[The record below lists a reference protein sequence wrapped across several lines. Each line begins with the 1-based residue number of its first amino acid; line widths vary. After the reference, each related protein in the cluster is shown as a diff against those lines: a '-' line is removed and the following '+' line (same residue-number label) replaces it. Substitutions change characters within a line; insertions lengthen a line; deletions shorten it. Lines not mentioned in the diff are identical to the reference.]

1 MEDSATDTVQ
11 ENPADFPVAGLWRR
25 LVALLYDGFLVAAIW
40 MVLGYLIQFALGT
53 DTNQLVD
60 GRVVTDPLQD
70 AVIFCMMLTTSF
82 GFYAWFWGRSGQTL
96 GMIAWRLRAQR
107 PDGQLLTLPQSALRF
122 GLAWPSFFLLGIGF
136 FWLLINRQ
144 QGALHDH
151 FSDTRVVLVPRSYR
165 PF

>member
-40 MVLGYLIQFALGT
+40 MVLGYLIQFAFGT

-70 AVIFCMMLTTSF
+70 AVIFFMMVTTSF

-96 GMIAWRLRAQR
+96 GRSEER
-107 PDGQLLTLPQSALRF
+107 
-122 GLAWPSFFLLGIGF
+122 
-136 FWLLINRQ
+136 
-144 QGALHDH
+144 
-151 FSDTRVVLVPRSYR
+151 RVGERVC
-165 PF
+165 

>member
-11 ENPADFPVAGLWRR
+11 GNPADFPIAGLWRR

-40 MVLGYLIQFALGT
+40 MVLGYLIQFAFGT

-70 AVIFCMMLTTSF
+70 AVIFFMMVTTSF

-144 QGALHDH
+144 QGTLHDR

>member
-40 MVLGYLIQFALGT
+40 MVLGYLIQFAFGT

-70 AVIFCMMLTTSF
+70 AVIFCMMVTTSF
-82 GFYAWFWGRSGQTL
+82 GFYAWFWGRSGRPTAYSASECPAL
-96 GMIAWRLRAQR
+96 WARLAE
-107 PDGQLLTLPQSALRF
+107 LLPAGHRLLLVADQSAA
-122 GLAWPSFFLLGIGF
+122 GHTA
-136 FWLLINRQ
+136 
-144 QGALHDH
+144 
-151 FSDTRVVLVPRSYR
+151 
-165 PF
+165 